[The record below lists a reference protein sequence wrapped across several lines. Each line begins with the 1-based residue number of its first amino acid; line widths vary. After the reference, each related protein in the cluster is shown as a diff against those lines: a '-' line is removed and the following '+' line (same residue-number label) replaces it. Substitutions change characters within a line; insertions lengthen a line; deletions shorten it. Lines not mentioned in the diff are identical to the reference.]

1 MYLVIIISE
10 TVRAY
15 NGLFL
20 YIFALHFFLNRTLM
34 HGSTPIV
41 SWEMLL

>member
-1 MYLVIIISE
+1 
-10 TVRAY
+10 
-15 NGLFL
+15 
-20 YIFALHFFLNRTLM
+20 M